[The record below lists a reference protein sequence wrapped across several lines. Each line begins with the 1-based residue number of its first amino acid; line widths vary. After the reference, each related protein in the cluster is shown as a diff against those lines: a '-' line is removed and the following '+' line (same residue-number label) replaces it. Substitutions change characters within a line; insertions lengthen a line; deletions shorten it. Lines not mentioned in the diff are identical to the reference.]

1 MSEGGAQVNCKHTFL
16 CKCFRIEWVAYDLH
30 SGVESLYWRIF
41 DNYTGTDILHGHENL
56 VTQRAVVS
64 KIKTDIFLVHE
75 NLVTQRVV
83 VSKIKTDILLVHENL
98 VTESCGK

>member
-1 MSEGGAQVNCKHTFL
+1 MTPSNIERMFRMSICVWRRCTGKVYAKTVNTPFYV
-16 CKCFRIEWVAYDLH
+16 KCFRIEWVAYDLH

-64 KIKTDIFLVHE
+64 KIKTDI
-75 NLVTQRVV
+75 
-83 VSKIKTDILLVHENL
+83 LLVHEN
-98 VTESCGK
+98 